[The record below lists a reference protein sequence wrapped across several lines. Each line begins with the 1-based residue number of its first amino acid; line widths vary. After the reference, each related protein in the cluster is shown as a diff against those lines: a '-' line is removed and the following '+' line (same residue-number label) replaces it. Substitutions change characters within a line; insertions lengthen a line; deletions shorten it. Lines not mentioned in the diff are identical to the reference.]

1 MAFTRTDSEFVRHCP
16 CKACGSSDANALFTD
31 GHTFCYA
38 CSAHV
43 QGDGSASAAPPSNR
57 KRMAE
62 MIQGESAGLIKRKL
76 TQETTKLFGY
86 VIGEHR
92 GTPVQAAP
100 YYDADGNMVAQKVR
114 FPDKDF
120 TVVGD
125 IKDAMPFGA
134 QLWPRSGK
142 KIVVTEGEIDAM
154 TMSQVQGNKWPV
166 VSIACGADAP
176 EDANG
181 NPLQGT
187 KIRKYFAKHKEY
199 FSGFDEVV
207 LMFDNDPQGRFSSK
221 VAAEVLGA
229 RARIAD
235 LPQRFKDPN
244 EMLVAGETEAL
255 INAMWKAR
263 EYRPEG
269 IIDMATLKD
278 AVKQQPAFG
287 LSLPLPGVS
296 DLMYGVRLGEII
308 AVGAGTG
315 IGKTDL
321 FTQII
326 AHFMTEHQLPVGA
339 FYMEQS
345 PRETATRI
353 AGKLA
358 GKTFHIPDSGWTEA
372 DLDTAWDRLM
382 NGGKCFLYDSF
393 GINEW
398 DVVKEKMEYLKN
410 TAGVQYFF
418 LDHLTALAAA
428 EDDERTG
435 LERIMSEMGGLVKKL
450 NITIFLISHLATPE
464 GKPHEEGG
472 RVMIRHFKGSRSI
485 GFWCH
490 YMIGLER
497 DQQHEDEKMR
507 SITTLRFLKD
517 RYTGRATG
525 KCIYLGYEQE
535 TGTLYETQLPSEGED
550 AGADAYGFTDTAVPA
565 PSIPLGSHVPSP
577 DF

>member
-1 MAFTRTDSEFVRHCP
+1 MFQRTDSEFVRHCA
-16 CKACGSSDANALFTD
+16 CTACGSSDANALFTD

-38 CSAHV
+38 CSTHTK
-43 QGDGSASAAPPSNR
+43 GEGNTASLSPTIPKR
-57 KRMAE
+57 RMAE
-62 MIQGESAGLIKRKL
+62 MIQGEPMGLIKRKL
-76 TQETTKLFGY
+76 TQDTTKLFGY

-100 YYDADGNMVAQKVR
+100 YYDSDGNMVAQKVR

-125 IKDAMPFGA
+125 IKDAMPYGA
-134 QLWPRSGK
+134 QLWPRTGR
-142 KIVVTEGEIDAM
+142 KIVVTEGEIDCM
-154 TMSQVQGNKWPV
+154 TMSQVQGNKWPT

-207 LMFDNDPQGRFSSK
+207 LMFDNDPPGRFSSK
-221 VAAEVLGA
+221 IAAEVLGG

-244 EMLVAGETEAL
+244 EMLVAGESEAL
-255 INAMWKAR
+255 VTAMFKAR
-263 EYRPEG
+263 AYQPEG
-269 IIDMATLKD
+269 IVDMATLKE
-278 AVKQQPAFG
+278 AVKTRPAFG
-287 LSLPLPGVS
+287 LSLPIKSMS
-296 DLMYGVRLGEII
+296 DLMYGVRTGEII

-321 FTQII
+321 YTEI
-326 AHFMTEHQLPVGA
+326 ATHFMVEHNEPVGMFA
-339 FYMEQS
+339 LEQS

-358 GKTFHIPDSGWTEA
+358 GKTFHIPDSGWTED
-372 DLDTAWDRLM
+372 DLDRAWDTLM
-382 NGGKCFLYDSF
+382 QGGKCFLFDSF
-393 GINEW
+393 GETKW
-398 DVVKEKMEYLKN
+398 DVVREKMEYMKN
-410 TAGVQYFF
+410 TSGVKYFF

-435 LERIMSEMGGLVKKL
+435 LERIMAEMGALVKKL
-450 NITIFLISHLATPE
+450 DITIFLISHLATPE

-472 RVMIRHFKGSRSI
+472 RVMIRHFKGSRAI

-497 DQQHEDEKMR
+497 DQQHEDERMR
-507 SITTLRFLKD
+507 SITTVRFLKD

-525 KCIYLGYEQE
+525 QCVYLGYERSTGKLFE
-535 TGTLYETQLPSEGED
+535 TEMPSDDEVGAEVFNDTPQTSGSLPTN
-550 AGADAYGFTDTAVPA
+550 TD
-565 PSIPLGSHVPSP
+565 
-577 DF
+577 F